1 MRGKT
6 GMQKLACLRRMSA
19 SAAIL
24 ATALVC
30 SAVGADLRFGGS
42 VEAWGT
48 ACPTLSGNASLDLF
62 VGLGSVE
69 AATRT
74 ESSLFPYTM
83 GTETLSISL
92 VRDWLSVGGE
102 FQLSVVPIGVTSAMV
117 LSRAQP
123 SPWACS
129 IGDVLLDLSVEG
141 EARLKGDT
149 FATTPLRAEVWVK
162 GTASA
167 SRSLGCLD
175 QVLLGASL
183 EATLSAPDY
192 GKIWPT
198 STLVAAL
205 SYGCATLRSE
215 TVVSLVPSLRL
226 DEEKLLLLVS
236 WRDLGL
242 SGEASLAFTAEPRSP
257 SVGLRVLYEFGD
269 TPIGGGSSGS
279 ECAGGVCR

>member
-1 MRGKT
+1 MH
-6 GMQKLACLRRMSA
+6 KLVRLGRVSVVAF
-19 SAAIL
+19 IL
-24 ATALVC
+24 ATALAC

-48 ACPTLSGNASLDLF
+48 ACPILGGNASLDLF
-62 VGLGSVE
+62 VGLDDVE

-74 ESSLFPYTM
+74 EFSLFPYIV
-83 GTETLSISL
+83 GTETLSVSL
-92 VRDWLSVGGE
+92 VREWLSVGGE
-102 FQLSVVPIGVTSAMV
+102 FQLSVVPIGITSAMV

-123 SPWACS
+123 SPWVGS

-141 EARLKGDT
+141 EARLKGHT

-162 GTASA
+162 GAASA

-175 QVLLGASL
+175 QVLLGVSL
-183 EATLSAPDY
+183 EATLSAPDD

-215 TVVSLVPSLRL
+215 TVVSLAPSLRL
-226 DEEKLLLLVS
+226 DEQKLLFLVS

-242 SGEASLAFTAEPRSP
+242 SCEASLAFTAEPRGP
-257 SVGLRVLYEFGD
+257 SIGLRILYEFGD
-269 TPIGGGSSGS
+269 TPLGGGPSGS
-279 ECAGGVCR
+279 GCAGGVCR

>member
-1 MRGKT
+1 MH
-6 GMQKLACLRRMSA
+6 KLVGSGRLFVLVGLF
-19 SAAIL
+19 AA
-24 ATALVC
+24 AMAC

-42 VEAWGT
+42 VETWGT
-48 ACPTLSGNASLDLF
+48 ASPTLGGNASLDLF

-83 GTETLSISL
+83 GTEILSVFL
-92 VRDWLSVGGE
+92 VREWLSVGGE
-102 FQLSVVPIGVTSAMV
+102 FRLSVVPIGVTSAMI

-123 SPWACS
+123 SPWECS
-129 IGDVLLDLSVEG
+129 IGDVLIDFSVEG
-141 EARLKGDT
+141 EARLKGYT
-149 FATTPLRAEVWVK
+149 FATTPLRAEVWVQ

-183 EATLSAPDY
+183 EATLSAPD
-192 GKIWPT
+192 GGEIWPV
-198 STLVAAL
+198 STLIAAL

-215 TVVSLVPSLRL
+215 TVISLFPSLRL
-226 DEEKLLLLVS
+226 DEERLFLRVS
-236 WRDLGL
+236 WNDLGL

-269 TPIGGGSSGS
+269 APLVGGPSGS
-279 ECAGGVCR
+279 GCAGGVCR

>member
-1 MRGKT
+1 MH
-6 GMQKLACLRRMSA
+6 KLARLGRVSA
-19 SAAIL
+19 SAFIL
-24 ATALVC
+24 TTVLAC
-30 SAVGADLRFGGS
+30 SAVGADLRFGGG

-48 ACPTLSGNASLDLF
+48 TCPILGGNASLDLF

-69 AATRT
+69 TATRT
-74 ESSLFPYTM
+74 EFSLFPYTM
-83 GTETLSISL
+83 GTETLSVSL
-92 VRDWLSVGGE
+92 VREWLSVGGE
-102 FQLSVVPIGVTSAMV
+102 FQLSVIPIGITSAMV

-123 SPWACS
+123 LPWVGS
-129 IGDVLLDLSVEG
+129 IGDVLLDVSVEG

-183 EATLSAPDY
+183 EATLSAPDG

-226 DEEKLLLLVS
+226 DEERLFLRVS
-236 WRDLGL
+236 WKDLGL
-242 SGEASLAFTAEPRSP
+242 SGEASLAFTAEPLGP
-257 SVGLRVLYEFGD
+257 SLGLRILYEFGD
-269 TPIGGGSSGS
+269 TPLGGGPSGS
-279 ECAGGVCR
+279 ECSGGVCR

>member
-1 MRGKT
+1 MH
-6 GMQKLACLRRMSA
+6 KLVGSGRLFVLVGLF
-19 SAAIL
+19 AA
-24 ATALVC
+24 AMAC

-42 VEAWGT
+42 VETWGT
-48 ACPTLSGNASLDLF
+48 ASPTLGGNASLDLLM
-62 VGLGSVE
+62 GLGDVE

-74 ESSLFPYTM
+74 EFSLFPYTM
-83 GTETLSISL
+83 GTETLSVSL
-92 VRDWLSVGGE
+92 VREWLSVGGE
-102 FQLSVVPIGVTSAMV
+102 FRLSVVPIGVTSAMI

-123 SPWACS
+123 SPWECS
-129 IGDVLLDLSVEG
+129 IGDVLIDFSVEG
-141 EARLKGDT
+141 EARLKGYT
-149 FATTPLRAEVWVK
+149 FATTPLRAEVWVQ

-183 EATLSAPDY
+183 EATLSAPD
-192 GKIWPT
+192 GGEIWPV

-215 TVVSLVPSLRL
+215 TVISLLPSLRL
-226 DEEKLLLLVS
+226 DEERLFLRVS
-236 WRDLGL
+236 WNDLGL

-269 TPIGGGSSGS
+269 APLVGGPSGS
-279 ECAGGVCR
+279 GCAGGVCR

>member
-1 MRGKT
+1 MH
-6 GMQKLACLRRMSA
+6 KLVGSGRLFVLVGLF
-19 SAAIL
+19 AA
-24 ATALVC
+24 AMAC

-42 VEAWGT
+42 VETWGT
-48 ACPTLSGNASLDLF
+48 ASPTLGGNASLDLF

-83 GTETLSISL
+83 GTEILSVFL
-92 VRDWLSVGGE
+92 VREWLSVGGE
-102 FQLSVVPIGVTSAMV
+102 FRLSVVPIGVTSAMI

-123 SPWACS
+123 SPWECS
-129 IGDVLLDLSVEG
+129 IGDVLIDFSVEG
-141 EARLKGDT
+141 EARLKGYT
-149 FATTPLRAEVWVK
+149 FATTPLRAEVWVQ

-183 EATLSAPDY
+183 EATLSAPD
-192 GKIWPT
+192 GGEIWPV

-215 TVVSLVPSLRL
+215 TVISLLPSLRL
-226 DEEKLLLLVS
+226 DEERLFLRVS
-236 WRDLGL
+236 WNDLGL

-269 TPIGGGSSGS
+269 APLVGGPSGS
-279 ECAGGVCR
+279 GCAGGVCR